1 MKLNRKIFPMILCCG
16 ALLST
21 FTARAAV
28 VSGSVLDSIADE
40 PLIQASVRVLA
51 VRDSA
56 LVRGAVTNDRGRFSI
71 DVPEGTYLVEAS
83 YVGYATQIRR
93 VNANQNRNMR
103 PFRLVEDAIALREA
117 VVTGVRTPIKVMQ
130 DTVEYNAEAY
140 HTQPNAVVEDLL
152 RRLPGVEVSSD
163 GKITAN
169 GKEVKKILVDG
180 KEFFSDDPTLAS
192 RNLPVDMVERLQV
205 VDRRSDLARMTG
217 VDDGEEETV
226 INLTVKKDRKN
237 GWFGNAEAGYGTDS
251 RYRGTFNVNRF
262 WNGNQLTFL
271 GSANNINEPGFADGG
286 GRFRRFGGVNG
297 IKNSQAFG
305 VNFNVG
311 NEEIF
316 RVGGNVMYSHSEQN
330 TITSSERTYLF
341 TDSTSTTRSNKLTRD
356 RGNNFRADFRMVWKP
371 DSFNTLEIRP
381 NISLNYNKSNST
393 DSTRAFAGDPRGTE
407 VRRSINRDYNR
418 GSSVEVGARVTYN
431 HNFRSKPGRSFSVHA
446 NYSMSNVREKGDS
459 YSFNRFFLLN
469 DSVDLYDQYDDN
481 HTWSNS
487 IMSRLS
493 WTEPL
498 GKRGSGHFLILSYQ
512 FRYRWNNADRLTY
525 DHPVT
530 FPDGWEGEPVI
541 GTDLVFAPDLSN
553 SFRND
558 FMNHDIRV
566 GYRRVTRRANL
577 NVGIS
582 VVPQTSKS
590 LNLLNSD
597 KSIPLRRVVNVA
609 PYLRYRFR
617 ITRTRNIAA
626 DYRGNSSQPSMTQ
639 LQPVPDRSNPMNIVV
654 GNPELK
660 PTFTHN
666 ANVRFM
672 DFNADA
678 QRSIMLMANASMTQN
693 SIVSRTDFDP
703 NTGAQ
708 TTTYENVDGVWNAR
722 LMNMISLPLKNR
734 TFTINNHLFF
744 NYSRNVGFNNSLRNV
759 SSSYMVNESF
769 GIAWRPDNLELE
781 LRPSY
786 SFQNTRNSVQ
796 TGANRNVHTYGG
808 TFYATYNLPI
818 GIVISSDLNYSATSG
833 YAAGYDTRS
842 WMWNAEISY
851 QFLRGKAAA
860 VSLKAYDI
868 LGQKSNVRR
877 SVTANYIDDSRYN
890 ALTRYVMVS
899 VSYRFNTFGQG
910 NQPEDRNR
918 PQHGPGGPGGPA
930 GPPPGA
936 GPGGPRPP
944 RPPM

>member
-1 MKLNRKIFPMILCCG
+1 MKLNRKIYSMILGCG
-16 ALLST
+16 VFLST
-21 FTARAAV
+21 LTAHGAV
-28 VSGSVLDSIADE
+28 VSGLVLDSIAEE
-40 PLIQASVRVLA
+40 PLMQASVRVLTL
-51 VRDSA
+51 RDSS

-71 DVPEGTYLVEAS
+71 EVPEGTYLIEAS
-83 YVGYATQIRR
+83 YVGYASQLRR
-93 VNANQNRNMR
+93 VNASQDRRLR

-117 VVTGVRTPIKVMQ
+117 VITGVRTPVKVMQ
-130 DTVEYNAEAY
+130 DTVEFNAEAY

-152 RRLPGVEVSSD
+152 RRLPGVEVGSD

-180 KEFFSDDPTLAS
+180 KEFFSDDPTVAS
-192 RNLPVDMVERLQV
+192 RNLPVDMVEKLQV

-226 INLTVKKDRKN
+226 INLTVKKDRRN
-237 GWFGNAEAGYGTDS
+237 GWFGNAEAGYGTDD
-251 RYRGTFNVNRF
+251 RYRGTFNINRF

-271 GSANNINEPGFADGG
+271 GAANNINEPGFADGG

-297 IKNSQAFG
+297 IKSSQAFG

-316 RVGGNVMYSHSEQN
+316 RVGGNVFYSHSDQN

-341 TDSTSTTRSNKLTRD
+341 TDSTSTTRSNKQTRD
-356 RGNNFRADFRMVWKP
+356 RGNNFRADFRMIWKP

-381 NISLNYNKSNST
+381 NISLNYNKSNSL
-393 DSTRAFAGDPRGTE
+393 DSTRAFAGDARGTE
-407 VRRSINRDYNR
+407 VRRSINRDNNR
-418 GSSVEVGARVTYN
+418 GSSVEVGARVIYN
-431 HNFRSKPGRSFSVHA
+431 HNFRSKPGRSFSVFA

-459 YSFNRFFLLN
+459 YSFNRFFMLN

-487 IMSRLS
+487 VMSRLS

-498 GKRGSGHFLILSYQ
+498 GKRGSGHFLVLSYQ
-512 FRYRWNNADRLTY
+512 FQYKWNNADRLTY
-525 DHPVT
+525 DHPVS

-541 GTDLVFAPDLSN
+541 GSDLVFAPDLSN

-590 LNLLNSD
+590 LNLLNDD
-597 KSIPLRRVVNVA
+597 KSIPLRKVVNVA
-609 PYLRYRFR
+609 PFLRYRLRF
-617 ITRTRNIAA
+617 TRTRNLSA
-626 DYRGNSSQPSMTQ
+626 DYRGRSSQPSMTQ

-660 PTFTHN
+660 PSFTHN
-666 ANVRFM
+666 ASIRFM

-678 QRSIMLMANASMTQN
+678 QRSIMLMAHASMTQN
-693 SIVSRTDFDP
+693 SIVSRTDFDS

-708 TTTYENVDGVWNAR
+708 TTTYENVNGVWNAR
-722 LMNMISLPLKNR
+722 LMNMVSLPLRNR
-734 TFTINNHLFF
+734 AFTVNNHLFL
-744 NYSRNVGFNNSLRNV
+744 NYDRSVGFNNNRRNI

-781 LRPSY
+781 LRPNY
-786 SFQNTRNSVQ
+786 SFQHTKNSVQ
-796 TGANRNVHTYGG
+796 SGADRNVHTYGG

-818 GIVISSDLNYSATSG
+818 GVVLSTDLNYSATSG
-833 YAAGYDTRS
+833 YASGYDTRS
-842 WMWNAEISY
+842 WMWNAEVTY

-890 ALTRYVMVS
+890 SLTRYVMVS

-918 PQHGPGGPGGPA
+918 SMHGGPD

-936 GPGGPRPP
+936 PAGGPRPP